1 MHKTSR
7 LIALTLVAL
16 LLASCSGREGNVRG
30 GWAAD
35 EAEIRSLLQGSAD
48 AWNRSDLAG
57 HLAFYDR
64 NVTFMTKDGPRPGVA
79 GIEEAFK
86 KSYFKDGHPA
96 QSLRFEQVA
105 IRPLARDTALA
116 TGRFVLYGGGEAE
129 QSGWFTLVWVRDA
142 EGWRAVHDH
151 SS

>member
-1 MHKTSR
+1 MRRTSR
-7 LIALTLVAL
+7 LIALALVT
-16 LLASCSGREGNVRG
+16 LLAASCVSLDKDARG
-30 GWAAD
+30 SWASD
-35 EAEIRSLLQGSAD
+35 EAEIRLLLQGSAD
-48 AWNRSDLAG
+48 AWNRNDLAG
-57 HLAFYDR
+57 HLAFYDE
-64 NVTFMTKDGPRPGVA
+64 NVTFMTGNGPRAGVA
-79 GIEEAFK
+79 GIEEAFR

-105 IRPLARDTALA
+105 VRSLGRDTALA
-116 TGRFVLYGGGEAE
+116 TGRFVLSGGDKPE

>member
-1 MHKTSR
+1 MRKANQ
-7 LIALTLVAL
+7 LIALTFVAL
-16 LLASCSGREGNVRG
+16 LAASCASRGGNVG
-30 GWAAD
+30 GSWASD
-35 EAEIRSLLQGSAD
+35 EAEILSLLQGSAD
-48 AWNRSDLAG
+48 AWNRNDLAG

-64 NVTFMTKDGPRPGVA
+64 DVTFMTGNGPRPGVA
-79 GIEEAFK
+79 GIEEAFR

-105 IRPLARDTALA
+105 VRSLGHDTALA
-116 TGRFVLYGGGEAE
+116 TGRFVLSGGDKPE